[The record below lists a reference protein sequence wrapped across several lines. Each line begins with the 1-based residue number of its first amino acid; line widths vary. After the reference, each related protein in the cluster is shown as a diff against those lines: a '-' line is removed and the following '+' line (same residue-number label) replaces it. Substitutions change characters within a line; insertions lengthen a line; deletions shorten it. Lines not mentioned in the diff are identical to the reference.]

1 MDVRLPDGTVIKG
14 VPDGMSKADL
24 TAKLKGNGYDVS
36 GWDAP
41 AQKQPQSWGD
51 VASSAA
57 SNMVPSLGRMA
68 SGMFEAVTSPVK
80 TAKSVLDLGAGALQ
94 NVLPESLVQA
104 VGEDKS
110 SRNVANAVG
119 QHYKSRYGSIEG
131 LKEAISTDP
140 AGVMADAS
148 TLLGVGAM
156 AAPGRAGAVLKSASS
171 AIDPMALALRGGA
184 KAISGAGSIAKKV
197 LGGTT
202 GVGEEAISQ
211 AYRAGKTG
219 GETASTFTANM
230 RGASNMDDVLTAAKE
245 NLQAMVAQKQQ
256 AYRSGMTN
264 IKADKSVLDMS
275 GIDKALNDSFG
286 LASFKGQIKNESA
299 ANALGEI
306 NKEIANWKSLDP
318 AEFHTPEGL
327 DALKQK
333 IGGIVEEIPFEQ
345 KTARMAAGKVY
356 DSIKSEITKQAPEY
370 SKVMSEYSGASDTIK
385 EIERALSLGP
395 SGKVA
400 ADTSMRKLQSLMRNN
415 ANTNYGYR
423 TDLAK
428 TLEQAGGQELMP
440 ALAGQALNE
449 WTPRGIQKATVG
461 TGTAG
466 LAWTGNVPAAVGLAA
481 SSSPRLVGEM
491 AYGAGSIPRL
501 LKEAPGMIGNTSQ
514 GAEQLINALRQGG
527 QSIGKMNIDPRILAN
542 LLYQSSQP
550 STISGQ

>member
-1 MDVRLPDGTVIKG
+1 MDLTKLSD
-14 VPDGMSKADL
+14 ADL
-24 TAKLKGNGYDVS
+24 IALQSGDLTKLSDDGLNMLA
-36 GWDAP
+36 AP
-41 AQKQPQSWGD
+41 KSVKPSKSWGD

-80 TAKSVLDLGAGALQ
+80 TARSVLDLGAGALQ

-119 QHYKSRYGSIEG
+119 QHYKGRYGSIEG
-131 LKEAISTDP
+131 LKEAIATDP

-184 KAISGAGSIAKKV
+184 KVVSGAGTLAKKV

-245 NLQAMVAQKQQ
+245 NLRSMVDQKQK
-256 AYRSGMTN
+256 AYRSGMVD
-264 IKADKSVLDMS
+264 IRKDKSVLDMS
-275 GIDKALNDSFG
+275 GIEKSLNDSFG
-286 LASFKGQIKNESA
+286 MASFKGQIKNESA
-299 ANALGEI
+299 ANALGKI

-345 KTARMAAGKVY
+345 KTARFAAGKVY

-370 SKVMSEYSGASDTIK
+370 SKVMGEYSGASDTIK

-415 ANTNYGYR
+415 ANTNYGTR
-423 TDLAK
+423 TNLAK

-440 ALAGQALNE
+440 ALAGQAVNE
-449 WTPRGIQKATVG
+449 WTPRGIQKATAG
-461 TGTAG
+461 TGGAG
-466 LAWTGNVPAAVGLAA
+466 LALTGNLPAAAGLAA
-481 SSSPRLVGEM
+481 VSSPRLVGE
-491 AYGAGSIPRL
+491 ASYGAGQLVKL
-501 LKEAPGMIGNTSQ
+501 LREGG
-514 GAEQLINALRQGG
+514 GAIDKTG
-527 QSIGKMNIDPRILAN
+527 IDPRILAN

-550 STISGQ
+550 SAISGQ

>member
-68 SGMFEAVTSPVK
+68 SGIFEAVTSPVK

-110 SRNVANAVG
+110 SRNVADAVG
-119 QHYKSRYGSIEG
+119 QHYKGRYGSIEG

-148 TLLGVGAM
+148 SLLGIGAM
-156 AAPGRAGAVLKSASS
+156 AAPGKFGTALKTASS

-184 KAISGAGSIAKKV
+184 KAVSGAGSIAKKV

-245 NLQAMVAQKQQ
+245 NLRSMVDQKQK
-256 AYRSGMTN
+256 AYRSGMVD
-264 IKADKSVLDMS
+264 IRKDKSVLDMS
-275 GIDKALNDSFG
+275 GIEKSLNDSFG
-286 LASFKGQIKNESA
+286 MASFKGQIKNESA
-299 ANALGEI
+299 ANALGKI

-345 KTARMAAGKVY
+345 KTARFAAGKVY

-370 SKVMSEYSGASDTIK
+370 SKVMSEYSNASDTIK
-385 EIERALSLGP
+385 EIERALSLGN
-395 SGKVA
+395 KAA

-415 ANTNYGYR
+415 ANTNYGTR
-423 TDLAK
+423 TNLAR

-440 ALAGQALNE
+440 ALAGQAVNE
-449 WTPRGIQKATVG
+449 WTPRGIQKATAG
-461 TGTAG
+461 TGGAG
-466 LAWTGNVPAAVGLAA
+466 LALTGNLPAAAGLAA
-481 SSSPRLVGEM
+481 VSSPRLVGE
-491 AYGAGSIPRL
+491 ASYGAGQLVKL
-501 LKEAPGMIGNTSQ
+501 LREGG
-514 GAEQLINALRQGG
+514 GAIEKSG
-527 QSIGKMNIDPRILAN
+527 IDPRVLAN

-550 STISGQ
+550 SAISGQ